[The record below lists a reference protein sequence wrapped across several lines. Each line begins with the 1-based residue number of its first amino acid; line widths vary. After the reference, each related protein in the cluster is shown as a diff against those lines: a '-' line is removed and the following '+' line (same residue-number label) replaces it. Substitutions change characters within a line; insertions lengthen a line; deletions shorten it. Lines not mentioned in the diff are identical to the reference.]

1 MPYSRHYLVRTKL
14 TDQSYLASLG
24 AFITIAALA
33 VDPFSQQVIQYYDC
47 LQTDTGSTARIPK
60 TNRYSVGGMHTGAR
74 SATLD
79 GPTQVAIYM
88 GLLSPPANSSAS
100 ISVDC
105 PTGNCTFPATD
116 DGATFSTLAICRS
129 CSDISSTVT
138 VNDTTTP
145 VNYTLDSGPWV
156 GQQVLASTAGKAS
169 TNNAIY
175 TFEALMLNYPDNC
188 TATDSLSS
196 DGGCWPEDPF
206 AVRCSLR
213 PCLQTYGANVTENV
227 YAESLVSSTPLPYVI
242 DNGWWWILA
251 ANRTLVDGAWRDCN
265 ASTAPTSTNTVG
277 ITENGTVYHGG
288 EAQAAGGVTYYPDA
302 CVWVF
307 NYTAALPL
315 GDFLYDMFEGSNVQ
329 FYASPSA
336 LVSELWLENLYRNGS
351 ASLATVDAFMDGLA
365 TSMTANVRTRGETAS
380 GGYAQGTPLV
390 SRTCI
395 RVRWAWFALPTALW
409 VLAVGFLAALLLRSA
424 FRSEGRLWWQQGT
437 WKSSV
442 LVPFFHGLDGDTLE
456 RFRGGPVRAD
466 TNASAPAVSGRE
478 MQDMARSTRVRLC
491 YEDSGL
497 KFVGAA
503 AGEKGGEVSERSES
517 GLDESSAQ
525 QSSPLV
531 PNPDVSVANNPP
543 RSRSPVSWRSVSPPA

>member
-1 MPYSRHYLVRTKL
+1 
-14 TDQSYLASLG
+14 
-24 AFITIAALA
+24 
-33 VDPFSQQVIQYYDC
+33 
-47 LQTDTGSTARIPK
+47 
-60 TNRYSVGGMHTGAR
+60 
-74 SATLD
+74 
-79 GPTQVAIYM
+79 
-88 GLLSPPANSSAS
+88 
-100 ISVDC
+100 
-105 PTGNCTFPATD
+105 
-116 DGATFSTLAICRS
+116 
-129 CSDISSTVT
+129 
-138 VNDTTTP
+138 
-145 VNYTLDSGPWV
+145 
-156 GQQVLASTAGKAS
+156 
-169 TNNAIY
+169 
-175 TFEALMLNYPDNC
+175 MLNYPDNC
-188 TATDSLSS
+188 TATDSLNSN
-196 DGGCWPEDPF
+196 GGCWPENPF

-227 YAESLVSSTPLPYVI
+227 YAETPVSSTPLPYVI

-277 ITENGTVYHGG
+277 ITENGAVYHGEG
-288 EAQAAGGVTYYPDA
+288 QAADGVTYYPDA

-336 LVSELWLENLYRNGS
+336 LVGELWLENLYRNGS
-351 ASLATVDAFMDGLA
+351 ATLDTVDAFMDGVA

-380 GGYAQGTPLV
+380 SGYAQGTPLV

-395 RVRWAWFALPTALW
+395 RARWAWFALPGALW
-409 VLAVGFLAALLLRSA
+409 VLAVGFLVALLLRSA

-531 PNPDVSVANNPP
+531 LNPDVSVANNPP